1 MPCRYGETSTLFR
14 NEDSGEM
21 HGLTRVRQFTISEG
35 HLIVRPDQ
43 MVKEF
48 KDCIALAQYCLQ
60 TLGLEEDVTY
70 HLSKWDPENKEKYI
84 GEPEVWNETEQDI
97 RNVLNEL
104 NIPFVEDVGEAAFYG
119 PKVDIN
125 AKNVYGKE
133 DTMITIQWDALL
145 AEQFDMYYIDENGDK
160 VRPYIIHRTSIGCYE
175 RTLAWLIEKYA
186 GKFPTWLCP
195 EQVRVLPISDKYVDY
210 AEKVAAELKKN
221 GIDVTVDGRSEKIGY
236 KIREAR
242 LDKLPYMLVVGQQE
256 EADGTVSVRSR
267 FAGDEGIKKLD
278 EFIDAICKEIRTK
291 EIRKEIPLEERK

>member
-1 MPCRYGETSTLFR
+1 
-14 NEDSGEM
+14 M

-43 MVKEF
+43 MVEEF
-48 KDCIALAQYCLQ
+48 KNCIALAQYCLL

-70 HLSKWDPENKEKYI
+70 HLSKWDPENREKYI

-104 NIPFVEDVGEAAFYG
+104 NIPFVEDIGEAAFYG

-145 AEQFDMYYIDENGDK
+145 AEQFDMYYIDENGEK
-160 VRPYIIHRTSIGCYE
+160 KRPYIIHRTSIGCYE

-186 GKFPTWLCP
+186 GKFPTWLAP
-195 EQVRVLPISDKYVDY
+195 VQAKVLPVSDKFADYAKQVAEALKASGVRVEVDDRD
-210 AEKVAAELKKN
+210 EKL
-221 GIDVTVDGRSEKIGY
+221 GY
-236 KIREAR
+236 KIRQAQ
-242 LDKLPYMLVVGQQE
+242 LQKVPYMLILGEKEQS
-256 EADGTVSVRSR
+256 AGTVSVRKRDLIDENDSPELGTMSVEE
-267 FAGDEGIKKLD
+267 FAAIIK
-278 EFIDAICKEIRTK
+278 
-291 EIRKEIPLEERK
+291 EESQY

>member
-1 MPCRYGETSTLFR
+1 
-14 NEDSGEM
+14 M

-43 MVKEF
+43 MVEEF
-48 KDCIALAQYCLQ
+48 KGCLALAKHCLT

-84 GEPEVWNETEQDI
+84 GEPEVWEETEQHI
-97 RNVLNEL
+97 REVLTEL
-104 NIPFVEDVGEAAFYG
+104 DIPFVEDVGEAAFYG

-145 AEQFDMYYIDENGDK
+145 AEQFDMYYVDQDGNK
-160 VRPYIIHRTSIGCYE
+160 KRPYIIHRTSVGCYE

-195 EQVRVLPISDKYVDY
+195 EQVRVLPISEKFHDY
-210 AEKVAAELKKN
+210 AE
-221 GIDVTVDGRSEKIGY
+221 GIDKKLKSYGIRSSVDERSEKIGY
-236 KIREAR
+236 KIRDAR
-242 LDKLPYMLVVGQQE
+242 LHRVPYMLVVGQKE
-256 EADGTVSVRSR
+256 EENETVSVRSR
-267 FAGDEGIKKLD
+267 YLGDEGTKKLD
-278 EFIDAICKEIRTK
+278 EFISCLLYTSPSPRDRG
-291 EIRKEIPLEERK
+291 